1 MVAGQRRVR
10 AERHRSRHPFATVF
24 FDEPQVLGQ
33 FRLLNRRS
41 NNVANNAFYAV
52 TQFDLVFRI
61 DRNCTTFGQTGLSFT
76 GVAEVAFLPVLEASA
91 WLLLGLG
98 GVARLLISTWAGRC
112 ARITAA

>member
-41 NNVANNAFYAV
+41 NNVANNVANNAFYAV

-76 GVAEVAFLPVLEASA
+76 GVAEVAFAPCLSHRPGCCWRWAA
-91 WLLLGLG
+91 WRG
-98 GVARLLISTWAGRC
+98 C
-112 ARITAA
+112 